1 MGVVWRGGWGCSVG
15 LGRWG
20 GGLLGVGGEGGT
32 FLWEHLAAAAAA
44 GEGGLGTV

>member
-1 MGVVWRGGWGCSVG
+1 MGLQCGFGEV
-15 LGRWG
+15 